1 MTTRTLYMI
10 RHGQYDTTVTS
21 VDGGNLTE
29 IGREQAYYTGQSLAR
44 LPIDKVHASTM
55 TRAVE
60 TAGIIS
66 EQLNLDYKT
75 YDNLREAIPTI
86 PPRIATNILE
96 YMESN
101 PSFTHDNINQDKK
114 RADDAF
120 SNFFCAPLDEAL
132 STHELLVCHGNII
145 RYLVCK
151 ALDINVDT
159 WAKMNIN
166 HCGISI
172 ITVDIQGRCR
182 LINHNTTGHLPNHLV
197 TE

>member
-44 LPIDKVHASTM
+44 LPIDKVHTSTM

-66 EQLNLDYKT
+66 EQLSLDYKT

-120 SNFFCAPLDEAL
+120 SNFFCAPSDEAL

-166 HCGISI
+166 HCGMSI